1 MVRRRRRRSTFSR
14 ARWLIVCL
22 AIVVIGLGL
31 ATWYLV
37 KVRGVQLQEDQVE
50 LGTRIAELAAR
61 RGADNDD
68 IRGDD
73 PIRKV
78 EGVFVRSWYLT
89 LPSHEAAAALVGD
102 IEAEINSRGLNLAV
116 VEPDQADLVRLNLDL
131 GIEVFDLHLRVAARK
146 AVQPVATPRPRP
158 TATPRPS
165 PAPGQRGRLAIL
177 LDDAGQQLDLIAVAS
192 ALPETVAV
200 SVLPFLPSSAAAAGE
215 MHRSGH
221 EVWLH
226 LPMEPAEYP
235 ARNPGPGAVLV
246 SMPEEE
252 IRTTVRAALNN
263 VPHVVGVNNHM
274 GSRATT
280 DLRTMTWVMQEISA
294 RDLSFIDS
302 RTIIDTVA
310 EDAARSQGIPTG
322 RRHIFLDNQRNRAAI
337 SKQLAEAVYRA
348 RVEGEIIAIGHMVE
362 VTVQTLRDELPGIS
376 DRGVDLVP
384 PSTLLR

>member
-1 MVRRRRRRSTFSR
+1 MARRRRRRSTFSR

-31 ATWYLV
+31 ATWYLLR
-37 KVRGVQLQEDQVE
+37 VRGVHLEEDQVE
-50 LGTRIAELAAR
+50 LGTRIAEMAAR
-61 RGADNDD
+61 RGAAEANL
-68 IRGDD
+68 RADD
-73 PIRKV
+73 PIRKID
-78 EGVFVRSWYLT
+78 GVFVRSWYLT

-102 IEAEINSRGLNLAV
+102 IENEIKSRGLRLAV

-131 GIEVFDLHLRVAARK
+131 GIEVFDLHLRVATKKGVQA
-146 AVQPVATPRPRP
+146 AVTPRPRP

-192 ALPETVAV
+192 ALPEAVAV
-200 SVLPFLPSSAAAAGE
+200 SVLPFLPSSAAAAGG

-246 SMPEEE
+246 SMSEEE
-252 IRTTVRAALNN
+252 VRTTVRAALNN
-263 VPHVVGVNNHM
+263 VPFVVGVNNHM

-280 DLRTMTWVMQEISA
+280 DLRTMTWVMQEISV
-294 RDLSFIDS
+294 RNLSFIDS
-302 RTIIDTVA
+302 RTIIGTVA

-322 RRHIFLDNQRNRAAI
+322 RRHIFLDNHRNRAAI
-337 SKQLAEAVYRA
+337 SSQLNEAIYRA
-348 RVEGEIIAIGHMVE
+348 RIEGEIIAIGHMVE

-376 DRGVDLVP
+376 NRGINLVP
-384 PSTLLR
+384 PSTLIR

>member
-14 ARWLIVCL
+14 ARWLVVCL
-22 AIVVIGLGL
+22 AIVVVGLVL

-37 KVRGVQLQEDQVE
+37 RVRGQLQQDQVE
-50 LGTRIAELAAR
+50 LGTRITELAAR
-61 RGADNDD
+61 RGAGDDD
-68 IRGDD
+68 IRPDD

-78 EGVFVRSWYLT
+78 DGVFIRSWYLT

-102 IEAEINSRGLNLAV
+102 IETEIKSRGLHLAV

-131 GIEVFDLHLRVAARK
+131 GIEVYDLHLRVAVRK
-146 AVQPVATPRPRP
+146 AVKPVATPRPRP

-177 LDDAGQQLDLIAVAS
+177 LDDAGQQLELISMAS
-192 ALPETVAV
+192 GLPEAVAV
-200 SVLPFLPSSAAAAGE
+200 SVLPFLPSSTSAAAE
-215 MHRSGH
+215 MHRGGH

-235 ARNPGPGAVLV
+235 TRNPGPGALLV
-246 SMPEEE
+246 SMSEGE

-280 DLRTMTWVMQEISA
+280 DLRTMT
-294 RDLSFIDS
+294 
-302 RTIIDTVA
+302 
-310 EDAARSQGIPTG
+310 
-322 RRHIFLDNQRNRAAI
+322 
-337 SKQLAEAVYRA
+337 
-348 RVEGEIIAIGHMVE
+348 
-362 VTVQTLRDELPGIS
+362 
-376 DRGVDLVP
+376 
-384 PSTLLR
+384 